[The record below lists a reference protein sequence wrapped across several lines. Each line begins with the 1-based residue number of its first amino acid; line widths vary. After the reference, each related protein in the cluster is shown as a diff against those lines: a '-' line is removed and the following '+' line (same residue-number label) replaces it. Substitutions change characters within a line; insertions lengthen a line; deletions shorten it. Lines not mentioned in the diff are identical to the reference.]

1 MRSNIKFALILSFFA
16 LFIFSCQNEAVEET
30 GQNQEETLVP
40 NSPLANLMRSTASN
54 DGTVDDILDNAS
66 CFSVE
71 LPVTIIANGITVT
84 IESIENLMV
93 LENLFD
99 EYDDDEDDLEF
110 LFPITIVLNDYEE
123 IVIENQEQLEDFVED
138 CINNQEEVIECV
150 DFIYPIS
157 FSIYNTDFQVID
169 NVVVNNDEELHDFIE
184 TLNEDSDEVLLASLD
199 FPVSLVY
206 ADGSTTEVA
215 NNEELEAAI
224 NAAEDLCDDVITSC
238 SNEEIAAH
246 LEACAWVITQYAG
259 DDNYLNYSFYF
270 SEDGTLN
277 VINGITAQSITGL
290 WEMSTSDAGL
300 PEIVISEMTGIQE
313 LEGSWI
319 VVQCSEDEFVIEYQT
334 SNGNEVQF
342 VFSQNCEDE
351 LDCTAQEIAL
361 YLKECKWWSGTD
373 VLPNNLNGPYFF
385 NEDGTVIIGYNNGSQ
400 LEGTWNI
407 AMDNM
412 GIYLNLDV
420 PQPYDP
426 IALQWEIVDCDDD
439 RLELVAGDHQMVLEQ
454 ECWEEPECS
463 QDDVANY
470 LISCNIVPTING
482 YTSPLTTFQFN
493 QDNTLFTMYQGD
505 LPHNGTWD
513 ISSDNQGVF
522 IIITFNGLEEYNGQ
536 WYIVECADN
545 EMIFHQGDDELILA
559 CYEDPFECFE
569 NEVFELTECDQN
581 GDGVANFNLV
591 EDTIGSIEC
600 DVEVYE
606 SFYLTQADADTGA
619 NALPNPENY
628 EGTDTETVYLRV
640 DTTDGTY
647 QVFPVYL
654 NIVTEGCDDT
664 CSEEDVDNIIQ
675 VCYWIPTSVAGDDNF
690 NEFTFEFNDNQNFV
704 VEGQGLSGVGVWM
717 TYGNGEGNPTTVEI
731 SQLEGNLQM
740 FNGTWTVVECSEAQM
755 IFTLPNGS
763 EMVLDREC
771 E

>member
-1 MRSNIKFALILSFFA
+1 MKSNIKFALILSFFA

-84 IESIENLMV
+84 IESIEDLAV

-138 CINNQEEVIECV
+138 CINNEEEVIECV
-150 DFIYPIS
+150 DFVYPIS

-199 FPVSLVY
+199 FPLSLVY
-206 ADGSTTEVA
+206 ADGSTFEVA

-224 NAAEDLCDDVITSC
+224 NAAEDLCDEVITSC
-238 SNEEIAAH
+238 SNEEITEH
-246 LEACAWVITQYAG
+246 LEECAWVITQYAG

-277 VINGITAQSITGL
+277 VINGVTTQSITGL

-300 PEIVISEMTGIQE
+300 PEIVINEMTGIQE

-319 VVQCSEDEFVIEYQT
+319 VVQCSDDEFVIEYQT
-334 SNGNEVQF
+334 PNGNEVQF

-373 VLPNNLNGPYFF
+373 LLSNDLNGPYFF
-385 NEDGTVIIGYNNGSQ
+385 NEDGTVTIGYNNGSQ

-407 AMDNM
+407 SVDNM
-412 GIYLNLDV
+412 GTYLNLDV

-426 IALQWEIVDCDDD
+426 ISLQWEVVDCDED
-439 RLELVAGDHQMVLEQ
+439 RLEFVSGDHEMVLEQ
-454 ECWEEPECS
+454 ECSEESDCS

-470 LISCNIVPTING
+470 LMSCNIVPTING

-493 QDNTLFTMYQGD
+493 EDNTLSTMYQGD

-513 ISSDNQGVF
+513 ISSDDQGVF

-536 WYIVECADN
+536 WYLVECADN
-545 EMIFHQGDDELILA
+545 EMIFHQGDDELILT
-559 CYEDPFECFE
+559 CEQNWFSCFE
-569 NEVFELTECDQN
+569 NTTVTVCDDDGTLDYFVEMDLNMFYPNCTSNDDIEVSYYYTLADAHAEANPFPNVIINDSNPQTIYARVEVAGNSNIYEVFQ
-581 GDGVANFNLV
+581 
-591 EDTIGSIEC
+591 IE
-600 DVEVYE
+600 VIV
-606 SFYLTQADADTGA
+606 
-619 NALPNPENY
+619 
-628 EGTDTETVYLRV
+628 V
-640 DTTDGTY
+640 DCSDS
-647 QVFPVYL
+647 
-654 NIVTEGCDDT
+654 DT
-664 CSEEDVDNIIQ
+664 CSETDVDNILQ
-675 VCYWIPTSVAGDDNF
+675 ECYWIPTSVAGDDNF
-690 NEFTFEFNDNQNFV
+690 NDFTFEFNDNQNFV
-704 VEGQGLSGVGVWM
+704 VEGGGISGVGVWM
-717 TYGNGEGNPTTVEI
+717 TYGNGENDPTTVEV

-740 FNGTWTVVECSEAQM
+740 FNGTWTVVECSETQM

-763 EMVLDREC
+763 EMILDREC